1 MTAVQVLGGE
11 YPTEEARL
19 EVLSEAE
26 IQASFPP
33 YGDKR
38 LELTVQ
44 TLRLRK
50 LRLAGT
56 GD

>member
-11 YPTEEARL
+11 YPAEEARL

-38 LELTVQ
+38 PELTVQ